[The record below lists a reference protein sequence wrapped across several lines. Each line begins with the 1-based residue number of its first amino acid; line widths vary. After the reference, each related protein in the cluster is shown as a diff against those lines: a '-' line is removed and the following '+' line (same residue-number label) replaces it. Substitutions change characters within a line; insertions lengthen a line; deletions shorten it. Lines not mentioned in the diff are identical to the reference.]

1 MRVVIQ
7 RVNHAQVDIAGETV
21 GKIGKGF
28 LLLVG
33 IKVGDELPV
42 VKKAAD
48 KVAKMRIF
56 EDEDGKTNL
65 SLKDVH
71 GEILSV
77 SQFTLLA
84 NTKKG
89 NRPSFVEAMRPPK
102 SKELWEDF
110 NHELEQDGF
119 HVETGEFGAE
129 MQVSLENDGPFTI
142 VLDLQ
147 RKSLSKVDFNIIKI

>member
-33 IKVGDELPV
+33 IKEGDELTV

-142 VLDLQ
+142 VLDL
-147 RKSLSKVDFNIIKI
+147 

>member
-1 MRVVIQ
+1 MRVVVQ
-7 RVNHAQVDIAGETV
+7 RVNKAQVTIDNEVV
-21 GKIGKGF
+21 GKIKRGF

-33 IKVGDELPV
+33 LREGDELDQ

-48 KVAKMRIF
+48 KIAKMHIF

-65 SLKDVH
+65 SLKDVN

-102 SKELWEDF
+102 SKDLWENF
-110 NHELEQDGF
+110 NKELENRGF
-119 HVETGEFGAE
+119 HVETGEFGAD

-142 VLDLQ
+142 VLD
-147 RKSLSKVDFNIIKI
+147 I

>member
-7 RVNHAQVDIAGETV
+7 RVNHAQVDIDQKTV
-21 GKIGKGF
+21 GKIKRGF

-33 IKVGDELPV
+33 LKDGDDLTL

-48 KVAKMRIF
+48 KIAKMRIF
-56 EDEDGKTNL
+56 EDENGKTNL
-65 SLKDVH
+65 SLKDVD

-110 NHELEQDGF
+110 NKELEDKGF
-119 HVETGEFGAE
+119 HVETGEFGAD

-142 VLDLQ
+142 VLDL
-147 RKSLSKVDFNIIKI
+147 

>member
-33 IKVGDELPV
+33 IKEGDELSV

-142 VLDLQ
+142 VLDL
-147 RKSLSKVDFNIIKI
+147 

>member
-1 MRVVIQ
+1 MRVVVQ
-7 RVNHAQVDIAGETV
+7 SVNKAQVTIDNEVV
-21 GKIGKGF
+21 GKIKRGF

-33 IKVGDELPV
+33 LREGDKLDQ

-48 KVAKMRIF
+48 KIAKMRIF

-65 SLKDVH
+65 SLKDVN

-102 SKELWEDF
+102 SKDLWENF
-110 NHELEQDGF
+110 NKELENRGF
-119 HVETGEFGAE
+119 HVETGEFGAD

-142 VLDLQ
+142 VLD
-147 RKSLSKVDFNIIKI
+147 I

>member
-7 RVNHAQVDIAGETV
+7 RVNKAQVAIDNEVV
-21 GKIGKGF
+21 GKIKRGF

-33 IKVGDELPV
+33 LRNGDELEQ

-48 KVAKMRIF
+48 KIAKMRIF
-56 EDEDGKTNL
+56 EDKDGKTNL
-65 SLKDVH
+65 SLKDVN

-84 NTKKG
+84 NTNKG
-89 NRPSFVEAMRPPK
+89 NRPSFVAAMRPPK
-102 SKELWEDF
+102 SKQLWEDF
-110 NHELEQDGF
+110 NHELEDKGF
-119 HVETGEFGAE
+119 HVETGEFGAD

-142 VLDLQ
+142 VLD
-147 RKSLSKVDFNIIKI
+147 I

>member
-7 RVNHAQVDIAGETV
+7 RVNKAQVTIDNEVV
-21 GKIGKGF
+21 GKIKRGF

-33 IKVGDELPV
+33 LREGDELDQ
-42 VKKAAD
+42 VKKAAN
-48 KVAKMRIF
+48 KIAKMRIF
-56 EDEDGKTNL
+56 EDENGKTNL
-65 SLKDVH
+65 SLKDVN

-110 NHELEQDGF
+110 NQELENKGF
-119 HVETGEFGAE
+119 HVETGEFGAD

-142 VLDLQ
+142 VLD
-147 RKSLSKVDFNIIKI
+147 I

>member
-7 RVNHAQVDIAGETV
+7 RVNKAQVTIDNEVV
-21 GKIGKGF
+21 GKIKRGF

-33 IKVGDELPV
+33 LREGDDLDQ
-42 VKKAAD
+42 VKKAAS
-48 KVAKMRIF
+48 KIAKMRIF
-56 EDEDGKTNL
+56 EDENGKTNL
-65 SLKDVH
+65 SLKDVN

-110 NHELEQDGF
+110 NQELENKGF
-119 HVETGEFGAE
+119 HVETGEFGAD

-142 VLDLQ
+142 VLD
-147 RKSLSKVDFNIIKI
+147 I

>member
-7 RVNHAQVDIAGETV
+7 RVNRAQITIDNEVV
-21 GKIGKGF
+21 GKIKRGF

-33 IKVGDELPV
+33 LREGDELDQ

-48 KVAKMRIF
+48 KIAKMRIF
-56 EDEDGKTNL
+56 EDENGKTNL
-65 SLKDVH
+65 SLKDVN

-110 NHELEQDGF
+110 NQELENKGF
-119 HVETGEFGAE
+119 HVETGEFGAD

-142 VLDLQ
+142 VLD
-147 RKSLSKVDFNIIKI
+147 I

>member
-1 MRVVIQ
+1 MRVVVQ
-7 RVNHAQVDIAGETV
+7 RVNKAQVTIDNEVV
-21 GKIGKGF
+21 GKIKRGF

-33 IKVGDELPV
+33 LREGDELDQ

-48 KVAKMRIF
+48 KIAKMRIF
-56 EDEDGKTNL
+56 EDEEGKTNL
-65 SLKDVH
+65 SLKDVN

-102 SKELWEDF
+102 SKDLWEDF
-110 NHELEQDGF
+110 NQELENRGF
-119 HVETGEFGAE
+119 HVETGKFGAD

-142 VLDLQ
+142 VLD
-147 RKSLSKVDFNIIKI
+147 I

>member
-7 RVNHAQVDIAGETV
+7 RVNHAQVNIDGETV
-21 GKIGKGF
+21 GQIKRGL

-33 IKVGDELPV
+33 IKGGDDLAV
-42 VKKAAD
+42 VQKAAA
-48 KVAKMRIF
+48 KIAKMRIF

-65 SLKDVH
+65 AIKDVG

-84 NTKKG
+84 DTKKG
-89 NRPSFVEAMRPPK
+89 NRPSFIEAMRPPK

-110 NHELEQDGF
+110 NQELVNAGL
-119 HVETGEFGAE
+119 HVETGEFGAD
-129 MQVSLENDGPFTI
+129 MKVDLENDGPFTI
-142 VLDLQ
+142 VLDL
-147 RKSLSKVDFNIIKI
+147 

>member
-1 MRVVIQ
+1 MLVVFK

-33 IKVGDELPV
+33 IKEGDELPV

-119 HVETGEFGAE
+119 HVETGEFGAD

-142 VLDLQ
+142 VLDL
-147 RKSLSKVDFNIIKI
+147 

>member
-1 MRVVIQ
+1 MRVVVQ
-7 RVNHAQVDIAGETV
+7 RVNKAQVTIDNEVV
-21 GKIGKGF
+21 GNIKRGF

-33 IKVGDELPV
+33 LREGDKLDQ

-48 KVAKMRIF
+48 KIAKMRIF

-65 SLKDVH
+65 SLKDVN

-102 SKELWEDF
+102 SKDLWENF
-110 NHELEQDGF
+110 NKELENRGF
-119 HVETGEFGAE
+119 HVETGEFGAD

-142 VLDLQ
+142 VLD
-147 RKSLSKVDFNIIKI
+147 I

>member
-7 RVNHAQVDIAGETV
+7 RVNKAQVAIDNEVV
-21 GKIGKGF
+21 GKIKRGF

-33 IKVGDELPV
+33 LRDGDELEQ

-48 KVAKMRIF
+48 KIAKMRIF
-56 EDEDGKTNL
+56 EDKDGKTNL
-65 SLKDVH
+65 SLKDVN

-89 NRPSFVEAMRPPK
+89 NRPSFVDAMRPPK
-102 SKELWEDF
+102 PKQLWEDF
-110 NHELEQDGF
+110 NHELEDKGF
-119 HVETGEFGAE
+119 HVETGEFGAD

-142 VLDLQ
+142 VLD
-147 RKSLSKVDFNIIKI
+147 I

>member
-28 LLLVG
+28 VLLDG
-33 IKVGDELPV
+33 IKEGDELPV

-142 VLDLQ
+142 VLDL
-147 RKSLSKVDFNIIKI
+147 

>member
-7 RVNHAQVDIAGETV
+7 RVNHAQVAIDNEIV
-21 GKIGKGF
+21 GKINKGF

-33 IKVGDELPV
+33 LKDGDTAEV

-48 KVAKMRIF
+48 KIAKMRIF
-56 EDEDGKTNL
+56 EDENGKTNL
-65 SLKDVH
+65 SLKDVD

-102 SKELWEDF
+102 SKELWEEF
-110 NHELEQDGF
+110 NQELEAKGF
-119 HVETGEFGAE
+119 HVETGEFGAD

-142 VLDLQ
+142 VLDL
-147 RKSLSKVDFNIIKI
+147 

>member
-7 RVNHAQVDIAGETV
+7 RVNKAQVTIDNEVV
-21 GKIGKGF
+21 GKIKRGF

-33 IKVGDELPV
+33 LREGDELDQ
-42 VKKAAD
+42 VKKAAS
-48 KVAKMRIF
+48 KIAKMRIF
-56 EDEDGKTNL
+56 EDENGKTNL
-65 SLKDVH
+65 SLKDVN

-110 NHELEQDGF
+110 NQELENKDF
-119 HVETGEFGAE
+119 YVETGEFGAD

-142 VLDLQ
+142 VLD
-147 RKSLSKVDFNIIKI
+147 I